1 MATLYELTE
10 VSRQLIELFENEEI
24 DEQTLQDNLEAIG
37 VEGKLEDYC
46 KVIRQLEAD
55 AFVYKTEKL
64 RFGEKQSKAEKSVER
79 MKAAIARYF
88 EAIGSTGEK
97 AGVFDI
103 KLRKSESVVVD
114 DLLKIDDTYLRYKE
128 PEPDKTAIK
137 KAIKAGIVL
146 EGVHIEEKNNVNI
159 K

>member
-1 MATLYELTE
+1 MATLYEMTE

-24 DEQTLQDNLEAIG
+24 DEQTLQDTFEAIG

-64 RFGEKQSKAEKSVER
+64 RFGEKQSRAEKSVER
-79 MKAAIARYF
+79 MKAAIVRYF
-88 EAIGSTGEK
+88 EAVGSTGEK
-97 AGVFDI
+97 AGAFDL

-114 DLLKIDDTYLRYKE
+114 DILKIDDSYLRYAE
-128 PEPDKTAIK
+128 PTPDKTAIK
-137 KAIKAGIVL
+137 KAIKAGVKL

>member
-1 MATLYELTE
+1 MATLYEMTE
-10 VSRQLIELFENEEI
+10 VSRQLIDLFENEEI
-24 DEQTLQDNLEAIG
+24 DEQTLQDTLDAIG

-64 RFGEKQSKAEKSVER
+64 RFGEKQSRAEKSVER
-79 MKAAIARYF
+79 MKTAIARYF
-88 EAIGSTGEK
+88 EAVGKTGEK
-97 AGVFDI
+97 AGAFDI
-103 KLRKSESVVVD
+103 KIRKSEQVVVD
-114 DLLKIDDTYLRYKE
+114 DILKIDDSYLRYKM

-137 KAIKAGIVL
+137 KALKEGVKL
-146 EGVHIEEKNNVNI
+146 EGVHIEEKNNINI

>member
-10 VSRQLIELFENEEI
+10 VARELIDLFENEEI
-24 DEQTLQDNLEAIG
+24 DEQTLQDTLEAIG

-46 KVIRQLEAD
+46 KVIRQFEAD

-79 MKAAIARYF
+79 MKSAIVRYF
-88 EAIGSTGEK
+88 EAVGSTGEK
-97 AGVFDI
+97 AGAFDL
-103 KLRKSESVVVD
+103 KLRKNKSVVVD
-114 DLLKIDDTYLRYKE
+114 DILVIDDSYLRYKE
-128 PEPDKTAIK
+128 PEPDKTKIK
-137 KAIKAGIVL
+137 KAIELGIEVK
-146 EGVHIEEKNNVNI
+146 GAHIEINSSLSI

>member
-10 VSRQLIELFENEEI
+10 VSRELIELFENEEI
-24 DEQTLQDNLEAIG
+24 DEQTLQDTLESIG

-46 KVIRQLEAD
+46 KVIRQFEAD

-64 RFGEKQSKAEKSVER
+64 RFGEKQSRAEKSVER
-79 MKAAIARYF
+79 MKAAIVRYF
-88 EAIGSTGEK
+88 EAVGSTGEK
-97 AGVFDI
+97 AGAFDL
-103 KLRKSESVVVD
+103 KLRKSEQVVVD
-114 DLLKIDDTYLRYKE
+114 DILKIDDTYLKYKM
-128 PEPDKTAIK
+128 PEPDKVAIK
-137 KAIKAGIVL
+137 KAIKAGVKL

>member
-1 MATLYELTE
+1 MASLYELTE

-24 DEQTLQDNLEAIG
+24 DEQTLQDTLEAIG

-46 KVIRQLEAD
+46 KVIRQFEAD

-64 RFGEKQSKAEKSVER
+64 RFGEKQSRAEKSVER
-79 MKAAIARYF
+79 MKATIVGYL
-88 EAIGSTGEK
+88 EAVGKKEEK
-97 AGVFDI
+97 AGAFDL
-103 KLRKSESVVVD
+103 KLRKNERVIVD
-114 DLLKIDDTYLRYKE
+114 DILKIDDSYLKYKE

-137 KAIKAGIVL
+137 KALKAGVKL
-146 EGVHIEEKNNVNI
+146 EGVHIEENHSINI

>member
-1 MATLYELTE
+1 MATLYEMTE
-10 VSRQLIELFENEEI
+10 VARQLYDLFENEEI
-24 DEQTLQDNLEAIG
+24 DEQVLNDTIEGIG
-37 VEGKLEDYC
+37 VAGKLEDYC

-64 RFGEKQSKAEKSVER
+64 RFGEKQSRAEKSVER
-79 MKAAIARYF
+79 MKTAIARYF

-103 KLRKSESVVVD
+103 KLRKSEQVVVD

-137 KAIKAGIVL
+137 KALKAGVKL
-146 EGVHIEEKNNVNI
+146 DGVHIEEKNNVNI

>member
-10 VSRQLIELFENEEI
+10 VSRELIELFENEEI
-24 DEQTLQDNLEAIG
+24 DEQTLQDTLEAIG

-64 RFGEKQSKAEKSVER
+64 RFGEKQSRAEKSVER
-79 MKAAIARYF
+79 MKAAIVRYF
-88 EAIGSTGEK
+88 EAVGSTGEK
-97 AGVFDI
+97 AGAFDI
-103 KLRKSESVVVD
+103 KLRKSESVVLDDILKVD
-114 DLLKIDDTYLRYKE
+114 DSYLRYKE
-128 PEPDKTAIK
+128 PELDKTAIK
-137 KAIKAGIVL
+137 KAIKAGVKV
-146 EGVHIEEKNNVNI
+146 EGVHIEAKNNVNI

>member
-1 MATLYELTE
+1 MATLYEMTE
-10 VSRQLIELFENEEI
+10 VARQLYDLFENEEI
-24 DEQTLQDNLEAIG
+24 DEQTLQDTLEGIG
-37 VEGKLEDYC
+37 VDGKLEDYC

-64 RFGEKQSKAEKSVER
+64 RFGEKQSRAEKSVER
-79 MKAAIARYF
+79 MKAAIAKYF

-103 KLRKSESVVVD
+103 KLRKSEQVVVD
-114 DLLKIDDTYLRYKE
+114 DILKVDDSYLRYKA

>member
-1 MATLYELTE
+1 MATLYEMTE

-24 DEQTLQDNLEAIG
+24 DEQTLQDTLEAVG

-46 KVIRQLEAD
+46 KVIRQFEAD

-64 RFGEKQSKAEKSVER
+64 RFGEKQSRAEKSVER
-79 MKAAIARYF
+79 MKQAILRYF

-97 AGVFDI
+97 VGAFDI
-103 KLRKSESVVVD
+103 KLRKSERVIVD
-114 DLLKIDDTYLRYKE
+114 NLLDIDTQYLKFKE

-137 KAIKAGIVL
+137 KALKDGVAL
-146 EGVHIEEKNNVNI
+146 AGVHLETNNNVNI

>member
-24 DEQTLQDNLEAIG
+24 DEQTLQDTLEAIG

-64 RFGEKQSKAEKSVER
+64 RFGEKQSRAEKSIER
-79 MKAAIARYF
+79 MKTAIARYF

-97 AGVFDI
+97 AGAFDI
-103 KLRKSESVVVD
+103 KLRKSERVIVD
-114 DLLKIDDTYLRYKE
+114 DILKIDDSYLTYKA
-128 PEPDKTAIK
+128 PEPDKTKIK
-137 KAIKAGIVL
+137 KALKAGVQI
-146 EGVHIEEKNNVNI
+146 EGVHIEENNNVNI